1 MALKKFLFVCVVL
14 LLLVAG
20 VNWAIILFEQG
31 QFDVSYSDEGQFET
45 KKVKTIKII
54 PSKEVHKGD
63 LLLVNKEYA
72 VHEDGVKKDI
82 VNLGE
87 QDDLVDGFALL
98 DRNTYLSK
106 RVAKKF
112 KAMIKGAAEDGVN
125 RFVISSGYR
134 DLDKQEQLYKEH
146 GADYALPA
154 GYSEHN
160 LGLSLDVG
168 STEKEM
174 KNADEGKWLQ
184 DNAWKY
190 GFILRYPSNKT
201 EVTGILYE
209 PWHFRYVGLPHSAIM
224 YKNDWVLE
232 EYLEYL
238 KSKGHISAKVDN
250 KQYDVNYYPASNKEI
265 EIKVGNEYDI
275 SGDNLGGIIVTNR

>member
-1 MALKKFLFVCVVL
+1 ML

-20 VNWAIILFEQG
+20 VNWSIILFEHG
-31 QFDVSYSDEGQFET
+31 QFDVNYSDERQYET
-45 KKVKTIKII
+45 KKVKTIKLV

-72 VHEDGVKKDI
+72 VHEDGVKQDI

-87 QDDLVDGFALL
+87 QDDLVDGFVLL

-106 RVAKKF
+106 RVTKKF
-112 KAMIKGAAEDGVN
+112 KDMIKDAAEDGVN

-134 DLDKQEQLYKEH
+134 DLDKQDQLYKEH

-168 STEKEM
+168 STQKEM

-184 DNAWKY
+184 ENSWKY

-232 EYLEYL
+232 EYLDYL
-238 KSKGHISAKVDN
+238 KNKQYISANVEN
-250 KQYDVNYYPASNKEI
+250 KQYDVSYYSSSKKEI
-265 EIKVGNEYDI
+265 EIQVGHEYDI
-275 SGDNLGGIIVTNR
+275 SGDNIGGIIVTNR

>member
-1 MALKKFLFVCVVL
+1 ML

-31 QFDVSYSDEGQFET
+31 QFDIGYSDERQFET
-45 KKVKTIKII
+45 KTVKTIKVV
-54 PSKEVHKGD
+54 PSNEVHKGD
-63 LLLVNKEYA
+63 LLLVNRDYA
-72 VHEDGVKKDI
+72 VHEVGVRKDI
-82 VNLGE
+82 VNLGKQE
-87 QDDLVDGFALL
+87 DLVDGFVLL

-106 RVAKKF
+106 SVAKKF
-112 KAMIKGAAEDGVN
+112 KAMIKDAAKDGVN

-134 DLDKQEQLYKEH
+134 DLDKQDQLYKKH

-174 KNADEGKWLQ
+174 KYADEGKWLQ
-184 DNAWKY
+184 DHAWKY

-201 EVTGILYE
+201 EITGILYE

-232 EYLEYL
+232 EYLDYL
-238 KSKGHISAKVDN
+238 KNKGHISVEIEKM
-250 KQYDVNYYPASNKEI
+250 QYDVNYYPSSDKEI
-265 EIKVGNEYDI
+265 EIKVGHEYDV
-275 SGDNLGGIIVTNR
+275 SGDNIGGIIVTNKSE

>member
-1 MALKKFLFVCVVL
+1 MKKFLVCSLFL
-14 LLLVAG
+14 LLLVVG
-20 VNWAIILFEQG
+20 VNWAIILFEQD
-31 QFDVSYSDEGQFET
+31 QFDVNYSNERRYET
-45 KKVKTIKII
+45 KKVKTIKVV

-72 VHEDGVKKDI
+72 VHEDGIMKDI

-87 QDDLVDGFALL
+87 QGDLTDGIVLL

-112 KAMIKGAAEDGVN
+112 KIMIKDAADDGVN

-134 DLDKQEQLYKEH
+134 DLEKQEQLYKEH

-160 LGLSLDVG
+160 LGLSLDIG

-174 KNADEGKWLQ
+174 KNAEEGKWLQ
-184 DNAWKY
+184 KNAWKY

-201 EVTGILYE
+201 GVTGIQYE
-209 PWHFRYVGLPHSAIM
+209 PWHFRYVGLPHSVIM
-224 YKNDWVLE
+224 YENDWVLE
-232 EYLEYL
+232 EYLDGL
-238 KSKGHISAKVDN
+238 KNKGHISVDIEN
-250 KQYDVNYYPASNKEI
+250 KQYDVSYYPASKQAIEI
-265 EIKVGNEYDI
+265 EVGHEYDI
-275 SGDNLGGIIVTNR
+275 SGDNIGGIIVTNKSE

>member
-1 MALKKFLFVCVVL
+1 ML

-31 QFDVSYSDEGQFET
+31 QFDISYSDEKQFET
-45 KKVKTIKII
+45 KKVKTIKVV

-63 LLLVNKEYA
+63 LLLVNREYA

-87 QDDLVDGFALL
+87 QDDLVNGFVLL

-106 RVAKKF
+106 RVAQKF
-112 KAMIKGAAEDGVN
+112 KAMIKDAAKDGVN

-134 DLDKQEQLYKEH
+134 DLDKQDQLYKKH

-154 GYSEHN
+154 GNSEHN

-174 KNADEGKWLQ
+174 KHADEGKWLQ
-184 DNAWKY
+184 DNAWKH

-238 KSKGHISAKVDN
+238 KRNGHISVEVED
-250 KQYDVNYYPASNKEI
+250 KQYEVKYYPSSKKEI
-265 EIKVGNEYDI
+265 EIKVGHEYDV
-275 SGDNLGGIIVTNR
+275 SGDNIGGIIVTNISEK

>member
-1 MALKKFLFVCVVL
+1 ML

-31 QFDVSYSDEGQFET
+31 QFDISYSDERQFET
-45 KKVKTIKII
+45 KKVKTIKVV

-87 QDDLVDGFALL
+87 QDDLVDGFVLL

-106 RVAKKF
+106 SVAKKF
-112 KAMIKGAAEDGVN
+112 KAMIKDAAKDGVN

-168 STEKEM
+168 STQKEM
-174 KNADEGKWLQ
+174 KEADEGKWLQ
-184 DNAWKY
+184 ENAWKY

-201 EVTGILYE
+201 DVTGILYE

-232 EYLEYL
+232 EYLDYL
-238 KSKGHISAKVDN
+238 KSEGHIAVEVGQVKYNIS
-250 KQYDVNYYPASNKEI
+250 YYSASNKSI
-265 EIKVGNEYDI
+265 VIKVGNEYDI
-275 SGDNLGGIIVTNR
+275 SGDNIGGIIVTNR

>member
-1 MALKKFLFVCVVL
+1 VL

-20 VNWAIILFEQG
+20 VNWVIILSEQG
-31 QFDVSYSDEGQFET
+31 QFDVNYSDERQYET
-45 KKVKTIKII
+45 KKVKTIKVV

-63 LLLVNKEYA
+63 LLLVNREYA
-72 VHEDGVKKDI
+72 VHENGVKKDI

-87 QDDLVDGFALL
+87 QDDLVDGFVLL

-106 RVAKKF
+106 SVAKKF
-112 KAMIKGAAEDGVN
+112 KAMIKNAANDGVN

-134 DLDKQEQLYKEH
+134 DLDKQEQLYQEH

-184 DNAWKY
+184 ENSWKY

-209 PWHFRYVGLPHSAIM
+209 PWHFRYVGLPHSVIM

-238 KSKGHISAKVDN
+238 KNNGHISAKVEN
-250 KQYDVNYYPASNKEI
+250 KQYDVSYYPSSETEI
-265 EIKVGNEYDI
+265 EIKVGHEFEI
-275 SGDNLGGIIVTNR
+275 SGDNISGIIVTNR

>member
-1 MALKKFLFVCVVL
+1 M
-14 LLLVAG
+14 LLVAG

-31 QFDVSYSDEGQFET
+31 QFDISYSDEKQIET
-45 KKVKTIKII
+45 KKVKTIKLV

-63 LLLVNKEYA
+63 LLLVNREYA

-87 QDDLVDGFALL
+87 QADLVDGFVLL
-98 DRNTYLSK
+98 DRNTYISK
-106 RVAKKF
+106 SVAKKF
-112 KAMIKGAAEDGVN
+112 KAMIKDAAKDGVN

-134 DLDKQEQLYKEH
+134 DLDKQDKLYKEH

-168 STEKEM
+168 STQKEM
-174 KNADEGKWLQ
+174 KEADEGKWLQ
-184 DNAWKY
+184 ENAWKY

-201 EVTGILYE
+201 DVTGILYE

-238 KSKGHISAKVDN
+238 KNKGHISVEIEK
-250 KQYDVNYYPASNKEI
+250 KQYDVSYYPSSEKEI
-265 EIKVGNEYDI
+265 EIKVGHEYDV
-275 SGDNLGGIIVTNR
+275 SGDNIGGIIVTNKSE

>member
-1 MALKKFLFVCVVL
+1 ML

-31 QFDVSYSDEGQFET
+31 QFDISYSDERQIET
-45 KKVKTIKII
+45 EKVKTIKVV
-54 PSKEVHKGD
+54 PSKEIHKGD
-63 LLLVNKEYA
+63 LLLVNRKYA

-87 QDDLVDGFALL
+87 QDDLVDGLVLL

-106 RVAKKF
+106 RIAKKF
-112 KAMIKGAAEDGVN
+112 KSMIKDAAEDGVN

-134 DLDKQEQLYKEH
+134 DLDKQDQLYKEH

-168 STEKEM
+168 STQKEM
-174 KNADEGKWLQ
+174 KHADEGKWLQ
-184 DNAWKY
+184 ENAWKY

-201 EVTGILYE
+201 GVTGILYE

-232 EYLEYL
+232 EYLDYL
-238 KSKGHISAKVDN
+238 KSEGHIAVEVEQVKYDISYYSASK
-250 KQYDVNYYPASNKEI
+250 KSI
-265 EIKVGNEYDI
+265 LIKVGNEYDI
-275 SGDNLGGIIVTNR
+275 SGDNIGGIIVTNR